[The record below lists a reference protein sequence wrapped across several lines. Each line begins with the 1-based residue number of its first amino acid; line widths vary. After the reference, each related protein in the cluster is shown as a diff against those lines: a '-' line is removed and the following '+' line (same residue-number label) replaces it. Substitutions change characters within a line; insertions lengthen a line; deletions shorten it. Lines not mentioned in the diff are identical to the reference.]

1 MLERT
6 VRNGVP
12 NCRVDL
18 IGILPM
24 VGDSSRVSEAP
35 VVVGSILDVI
45 LASEIIVIGPIP
57 VALAVPVP
65 EY

>member
-1 MLERT
+1 MLEPT

-12 NCRVDL
+12 KGRVD
-18 IGILPM
+18 IIDILPM

-35 VVVGSILDVI
+35 VVVGSILFVI

-57 VALAVPVP
+57 AALAVPVP
-65 EY
+65 EL

>member
-1 MLERT
+1 MLEPT

-12 NCRVDL
+12 KGRVD
-18 IGILPM
+18 IIDILPM

-35 VVVGSILDVI
+35 VVVGSILVVI

-57 VALAVPVP
+57 AALAVPVP
-65 EY
+65 EL